1 MITQSSILKL
11 HINKLGIGETV
22 IDLFF
27 KTTNNWPFSN
37 HAAQHQILDQGST
50 NIYYKRP
57 DCKYF
62 RFMDQETTLSTISR
76 HLCSKEEK
84 AMAPHSSTLA
94 WKYPMDG
101 GAW

>member
-1 MITQSSILKL
+1 MITQYSILKL

-22 IDLFF
+22 IALFF

-50 NIYYKRP
+50 KIFYETP

-62 RFMDQETTLSTISR
+62 RFMDQDTTLSLIR
-76 HLCSKEEK
+76 RYLYSKEK
-84 AMAPHSSTLA
+84 TNFHTSY
-94 WKYPMDG
+94 WQNIK
-101 GAW
+101 